1 MNTIRPEYLSY
12 YYSIKNSYGYNEA
25 IDIITNMH
33 MNSIRRASAVI
44 DSHNQRIQAIVL
56 EQQNAATSQN
66 QDNNANSNDN
76 NN

>member
-1 MNTIRPEYLSY
+1 MRAIRPYFLPY
-12 YYSIKNSYGYNEA
+12 YYSIRNSYGYIEA
-25 IDIITNMH
+25 IEIITNMH

-44 DSHNQRIQAIVL
+44 DRHNQRIQAIVL

-66 QDNNANSNDN
+66 QDNSANSNN